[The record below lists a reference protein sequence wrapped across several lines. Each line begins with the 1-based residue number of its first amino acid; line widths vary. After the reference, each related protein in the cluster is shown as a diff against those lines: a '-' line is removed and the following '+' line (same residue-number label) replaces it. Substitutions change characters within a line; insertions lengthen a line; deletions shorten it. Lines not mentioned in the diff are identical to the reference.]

1 MFKRKKK
8 FYHYLVAFTFKG
20 GIGTITLELKR
31 KIKTVD
37 DIKEIQDYIMKT
49 NEGITNV
56 GITNYQLIGRY

>member
-37 DIKEIQDYIMKT
+37 DIEELQNYIMKT

>member
-8 FYHYLVAFTFKG
+8 LYHYLVAYIFKG
-20 GIGTITLELKR
+20 GTGVISLDLRR

-37 DIKEIQDYIMKT
+37 DIKELQDYIMET
-49 NEGITNV
+49 NEGIMNV

>member
-20 GIGTITLELKR
+20 GTGTITLELR
-31 KIKTVD
+31 CKIKTVD
-37 DIKEIQDYIMKT
+37 DIKELQNYIMET

-56 GITNYQLIGRY
+56 GVTNYQLIGRY

>member
-8 FYHYLVAFTFKG
+8 FYHYLVAYTFKS

-56 GITNYQLIGRY
+56 GVINYQLIGRY

>member
-8 FYHYLVAFTFKG
+8 FYHYLVAYICKG
-20 GIGTITLELKR
+20 GNGMITLELKR

-37 DIKEIQDYIMKT
+37 DIKEIQDYIMDN

-56 GITNYQLIGRY
+56 GIISYQLIGRY

>member
-8 FYHYLVAFTFKG
+8 FYHYLVAYISKG
-20 GIGTITLELKR
+20 GTGTITLELR
-31 KIKTVD
+31 CKIKNAD
-37 DIKEIQDYIMKT
+37 DINEIQNYIMET

>member
-8 FYHYLVAFTFKG
+8 FYHYLVAYISKG
-20 GIGTITLELKR
+20 GTGTITLELKR

-49 NEGITNV
+49 NEGITNYV
-56 GITNYQLIGRY
+56 

>member
-8 FYHYLVAFTFKG
+8 LYHYLVAFTFKG

-37 DIKEIQDYIMKT
+37 DIKELQNYIMKT

>member
-8 FYHYLVAFTFKG
+8 FYHYLVAYISNG
-20 GIGTITLELKR
+20 GTGTITLKLKR

-37 DIKEIQDYIMKT
+37 DIKELQNYIMET

>member
-8 FYHYLVAFTFKG
+8 FYHYLVAYICKG
-20 GIGTITLELKR
+20 GSGIITLELKH

-37 DIKEIQDYIMKT
+37 DIKEIQDYIMDN

-56 GITNYQLIGRY
+56 GVTNYQLIGRY

>member
-8 FYHYLVAFTFKG
+8 FYHYLAAYTFKG

-37 DIKEIQDYIMKT
+37 DIEELQNHSMET

>member
-1 MFKRKKK
+1 M
-8 FYHYLVAFTFKG
+8 AFTFKG

-31 KIKTVD
+31 KIKIVD
-37 DIKEIQDYIMKT
+37 DIKELQNYIMET

>member
-8 FYHYLVAFTFKG
+8 FYHYLVAYIFKG
-20 GIGTITLELKR
+20 GTGTITLELRR

-37 DIKEIQDYIMKT
+37 DIKELQDYIMEI

-56 GITNYQLIGRY
+56 GVTNYQLIGRY